1 MPLLIFQKCLKFHS
15 PITASD
21 SEITSNNF
29 EISPPIMLLPKSIQI
44 PYNVPVY
51 ECTSAFFVH
60 DQGKCCLVSQ
70 ISRRDHSFMLAWIK
84 AWSGVGGGGA
94 AKVLTND
101 RVVYSRASLWKVL
114 LQHTKPWGQLIHW
127 PLTNQW
133 TSKKILDQVR
143 PSGKLPTYAYPN
155 STLTLTSHLGQ
166 NIRVRE
172 GVGWKLP
179 KNLNWSVSAFFAVLQ
194 LPLHKNRQ
202 VSGERTKCT

>member
-1 MPLLIFQKCLKFHS
+1 MFLYMSALQPFLSTFR
-15 PITASD
+15 
-21 SEITSNNF
+21 E
-29 EISPPIMLLPKSIQI
+29 
-44 PYNVPVY
+44 NVALWVKY
-51 ECTSAFFVH
+51 
-60 DQGKCCLVSQ
+60 LVSH
-70 ISRRDHSFMLAWIK
+70 IVRDHSFMLAWIK
-84 AWSGVGGGGA
+84 AWSWVGGGGGEGWGA
-94 AKVLTND
+94 VKVLTND

-114 LQHTKPWGQLIHW
+114 LQHTTPWGQLIHW

-133 TSKKILDQVR
+133 TSKTISDQVR

>member
-1 MPLLIFQKCLKFHS
+1 MNVKLRVTISKYNHKSCYYLCKCRIKFLYMS
-15 PITASD
+15 ALQPFLYAFR
-21 SEITSNNF
+21 E
-29 EISPPIMLLPKSIQI
+29 
-44 PYNVPVY
+44 NVALWVKY
-51 ECTSAFFVH
+51 QA
-60 DQGKCCLVSQ
+60 
-70 ISRRDHSFMLAWIK
+70 RDHAFMLAWIK
-84 AWSGVGGGGA
+84 AWSWGGGGWGKA
-94 AKVLTND
+94 TKVLTND
-101 RVVYSRASLWKVL
+101 QVVYSRGSLRRVL
-114 LQHTKPWGQLIHW
+114 LQHTTPWGQLIHW

-166 NIRVRE
+166 DIRVRE

>member
-1 MPLLIFQKCLKFHS
+1 MSALQPFLYAFRENVALWVKYQE
-15 PITASD
+15 
-21 SEITSNNF
+21 EIT
-29 EISPPIMLLPKSIQI
+29 PLCLL
-44 PYNVPVY
+44 
-51 ECTSAFFVH
+51 E
-60 DQGKCCLVSQ
+60 L
-70 ISRRDHSFMLAWIK
+70 RR
-84 AWSGVGGGGA
+84 GVGGGGGWGKA
-94 AKVLTND
+94 TKVLTND
-101 RVVYSRASLWKVL
+101 QVVYSRGSLRRVL
-114 LQHTKPWGQLIHW
+114 LQHTTQWGQLIHW

>member
-1 MPLLIFQKCLKFHS
+1 MKLRVTISKYHHHSCYYLKVYKYRIMFLYMS
-15 PITASD
+15 ALQPFLSTFRENVALWVKYQE
-21 SEITSNNF
+21 EIT
-29 EISPPIMLLPKSIQI
+29 PLCLL
-44 PYNVPVY
+44 
-51 ECTSAFFVH
+51 ELRH
-60 DQGKCCLVSQ
+60 
-70 ISRRDHSFMLAWIK
+70 
-84 AWSGVGGGGA
+84 GVGWVGGA

-166 NIRVRE
+166 NIWVRE

>member
-1 MPLLIFQKCLKFHS
+1 
-15 PITASD
+15 
-21 SEITSNNF
+21 
-29 EISPPIMLLPKSIQI
+29 MLLPMQM
-44 PYNVPVY
+44 PYKVPIY
-51 ECTSAFFVH
+51 ECTSAFFVRV
-60 DQGKCCLVSQ
+60 QGKCCLVSQ
-70 ISRRDHSFMLAWIK
+70 ISRRDHAFMLAWIK
-84 AWSGVGGGGA
+84 AWSLGGGGGWGKA
-94 AKVLTND
+94 TKVLTND
-101 RVVYSRASLWKVL
+101 QVVYSRGSLRRVL
-114 LQHTKPWGQLIHW
+114 LQHTTPWGQLIHW

-143 PSGKLPTYAYPN
+143 PSGKLPTYAFPN

>member
-1 MPLLIFQKCLKFHS
+1 MHFSLFCTRSGKMLPCESNIK
-15 PITASD
+15 P
-21 SEITSNNF
+21 EIT
-29 EISPPIMLLPKSIQI
+29 PLCLL
-44 PYNVPVY
+44 
-51 ECTSAFFVH
+51 E
-60 DQGKCCLVSQ
+60 L
-70 ISRRDHSFMLAWIK
+70 RR
-84 AWSGVGGGGA
+84 GVGGGGGWGKA
-94 AKVLTND
+94 TKVLTND
-101 RVVYSRASLWKVL
+101 QVVYSRGSLRRVL
-114 LQHTKPWGQLIHW
+114 LQHTTPWGQLIHW

-143 PSGKLPTYAYPN
+143 PSEKLPTYAYPN

>member
-1 MPLLIFQKCLKFHS
+1 MTAKLRVTISKYHHQSCYYLKVYKYRIMFLYMS
-15 PITASD
+15 ALQPFLSTFRENVALWVKYQE
-21 SEITSNNF
+21 EIT
-29 EISPPIMLLPKSIQI
+29 PLCLLELK
-44 PYNVPVY
+44 
-51 ECTSAFFVH
+51 
-60 DQGKCCLVSQ
+60 
-70 ISRRDHSFMLAWIK
+70 R
-84 AWSGVGGGGA
+84 GVGWGGGGRGT
-94 AKVLTND
+94 KGFNKWSSCLQ
-101 RVVYSRASLWKVL
+101 SSIFMKSLL
-114 LQHTKPWGQLIHW
+114 PHTTPWCQLIHW